1 MIVNHHHH
9 HLSVVITTTTMT
21 NDLPSRLLLVLLH
34 VYHRDVQIVIVEFL
48 LTEPIVGSREVEF
61 STSREEASLPS
72 GGGGAA
78 QLKGPAVQVEGP
90 AVFFSSNKADA
101 HTDPSS
107 SCYINNFN
115 AEVTLSKSKRD
126 RYQQRADAVLRSVY
140 PAMESRVELV
150 HVCPSTLSPYLSC
163 TAAKFGCKISA
174 TTEIAVSEM
183 MD

>member
-1 MIVNHHHH
+1 M
-9 HLSVVITTTTMT
+9 
-21 NDLPSRLLLVLLH
+21 
-34 VYHRDVQIVIVEFL
+34 IVEFL

-61 STSREEASLPS
+61 STSREEASLPP
-72 GGGGAA
+72 GGGGTA
-78 QLKGPAVQVEGP
+78 QLKGP